1 MLLTRVVTIRSAIL
15 ESRCDTNQDTEI
27 CKMGQAMMH
36 SPADD
41 PLLFCKAVPW
51 SHLFDLDSRHP
62 TCYTVKKLSVFYCIW
77 TLDYGVA
84 VELESGPWTVVLDDT
99 GCLFRHPNKKCNNV
113 ARSWPGSN
121 RYVIIVPPPNST
133 TWTGRVM
140 LAGPHCIRQLD

>member
-41 PLLFCKAVPW
+41 PLLFCKALNAVPW

-62 TCYTVKKLSVFYCIW
+62 TCYTVKKTVCLLLYLDPGLWCCRGTEIW
-77 TLDYGVA
+77 TLDCR
-84 VELESGPWTVVLDDT
+84 P
-99 GCLFRHPNKKCNNV
+99 R
-113 ARSWPGSN
+113 
-121 RYVIIVPPPNST
+121 
-133 TWTGRVM
+133 
-140 LAGPHCIRQLD
+140 